1 MMKTPGVYVVE
12 KNAFPNSVVEV
23 ATAVPAF
30 IGHTESALQ
39 ENHSL
44 TNIPFKI
51 NSLAEYERYFGGAP
65 TPLFEIVTKNVTGP
79 LTFTGNIGQSS
90 DYIAKQTVTKKTIQ
104 DATDAYNAT
113 QTNTDET
120 KKLDLSKS
128 YKEAYV
134 KAVGAANESLTTIN
148 NYIKGITTI
157 KSDFT
162 TPKEVTDAITKLGD
176 TVKVEFT
183 DDIKIDDLRS
193 ATENLFS
200 LITKIESVSAP
211 FALKYNE
218 KKTLYYN
225 LKLFFANGGGS
236 CYIVSIGSYNDSLD
250 KDLFI
255 NAIDTL
261 LKEQEPTI
269 VVVPEAVNLDVEGC
283 YAVQNAVANHCGKNQ
298 NRVTI
303 MNVYDGYKD
312 RKDSSGDV
320 VQTFREKTTTP
331 FLNYAAAY
339 YPWLNTA
346 IVSEKEISFENI
358 DPKSTPLLVSI
369 LDLSMSPLSSYTANI
384 GKDLDTTNLQTIK
397 KVLLNQHPV
406 YVSIV
411 KEMIRQINL
420 LPPAA
425 ALAGI
430 YTLVDNSKEVWKA
443 PANIGLAQVISPAVN
458 VSHQEQEDLNV
469 PLDGKSVNAIRYFI
483 GEGIKVWG
491 ARTLDGNSLDNRYV
505 NVRRTLIMLE
515 ESIKNAAKAFVF
527 EANTTNTWVSIR
539 SMINNFLNGIWK
551 RGGLAGATP
560 EDAFSVHIGLGDTM
574 TPEDILEGIMR
585 ITVLVAVVRP
595 AEFIEI
601 TFQQQAQ
608 KS

>member
-1 MMKTPGVYVVE
+1 M
-12 KNAFPNSVVEV
+12 
-23 ATAVPAF
+23 
-30 IGHTESALQ
+30 
-39 ENHSL
+39 
-44 TNIPFKI
+44 
-51 NSLAEYERYFGGAP
+51 
-65 TPLFEIVTKNVTGP
+65 
-79 LTFTGNIGQSS
+79 
-90 DYIAKQTVTKKTIQ
+90 
-104 DATDAYNAT
+104 
-113 QTNTDET
+113 
-120 KKLDLSKS
+120 
-128 YKEAYV
+128 
-134 KAVGAANESLTTIN
+134 
-148 NYIKGITTI
+148 
-157 KSDFT
+157 
-162 TPKEVTDAITKLGD
+162 
-176 TVKVEFT
+176 
-183 DDIKIDDLRS
+183 DI
-193 ATENLFS
+193 
-200 LITKIESVSAP
+200 
-211 FALKYNE
+211 
-218 KKTLYYN
+218 
-225 LKLFFANGGGS
+225 
-236 CYIVSIGSYNDSLD
+236 
-250 KDLFI
+250 
-255 NAIDTL
+255 
-261 LKEQEPTI
+261 
-269 VVVPEAVNLDVEGC
+269 
-283 YAVQNAVANHCGKNQ
+283 
-298 NRVTI
+298 
-303 MNVYDGYKD
+303 
-312 RKDSSGDV
+312 
-320 VQTFREKTTTP
+320 
-331 FLNYAAAY
+331 
-339 YPWLNTA
+339 
-346 IVSEKEISFENI
+346 
-358 DPKSTPLLVSI
+358 
-369 LDLSMSPLSSYTANI
+369 
-384 GKDLDTTNLQTIK
+384 TNLQTIK